1 MLQSQLAARKA
12 AASTKNPPSRRAAL
26 SGIPRG
32 ILLLLILH
40 FYSFKLLCTDQEKGN
55 IRYNQQTG
63 MVESVRPPF
72 LGPELT
78 PTSLLGALSDEYNP
92 LQPNEYDAFK
102 KLKKKGKNE
111 EEKKPP
117 DFDEEEEEER
127 KRKLAKKSFIAPPQ
141 NLIEQDKQV
150 HNETASPAAATPPP
164 PPPKDSKLIAEKIMN
179 KMGWNA
185 GQGLGKSEQGMSRA
199 LEVEKTSRKGGR
211 IIHEKDLP
219 PSPPEY
225 AEPFNAVPPIGSIPS
240 VINQPVDKPPIENIA
255 ELLKNPSKVVVLRNM
270 VGPGEVDD
278 ELEPETKEECQKY
291 GPVVRCVIFELPDEI
306 EENAVRIFVE
316 FERVES
322 ATKAIIDLHG
332 RFFGGRVVKANFYDN
347 GKFER
352 LELTDALP

>member
-1 MLQSQLAARKA
+1 MFQSC
-12 AASTKNPPSRRAAL
+12 
-26 SGIPRG
+26 IY
-32 ILLLLILH
+32 
-40 FYSFKLLCTDQEKGN
+40 FYLNFEEQEKGN

-63 MVESVRPPF
+63 MKETVRPPF
-72 LGPELT
+72 LAAEMP
-78 PTSLLGALSDEYNP
+78 PSSLLGVLSDEYNP
-92 LQPNEYDAFK
+92 LLPNEYESFK
-102 KLKKKGKNE
+102 KLRKKAKTE
-111 EEKKPP
+111 EEKKTL
-117 DFDEEEEEER
+117 DYDEEEEEER

-150 HNETASPAAATPPP
+150 HMETASPNTA
-164 PPPKDSKLIAEKIMN
+164 PPKDSKLIAEKIMN

-219 PSPPEY
+219 PSPPEF
-225 AEPFNAVPPIGSIPS
+225 AEAFNAVPPLGLIPA
-240 VINQPVDKPPIENIA
+240 NLTQPVDKPPIENIA

-291 GPVVRCVIFELPDEI
+291 GPVVRCVIFEIPDEI

-352 LELTDALP
+352 LELTEPLP

>member
-1 MLQSQLAARKA
+1 MSLYDDIELQGVDKGSGNSLHMLQSQLAARKA
-12 AASTKNPPSRRAAL
+12 AASTKTPTTRRTPIT
-26 SGIPRG
+26 GFP
-32 ILLLLILH
+32 
-40 FYSFKLLCTDQEKGN
+40 KEQEKGN
-55 IRYNQQTG
+55 VRYNQHTG
-63 MVESVRPPF
+63 MIESVRPPF
-72 LGPELT
+72 LGTELT
-78 PTSLLGALSDEYNP
+78 PSSLLGSLTDEYNP
-92 LQPNEYDAFK
+92 LQPNEYDSFK
-102 KLKKKGKNE
+102 KLKTKGKVE
-111 EEKKPP
+111 EEKKMPEC
-117 DFDEEEEEER
+117 DEEEEEER
-127 KRKLAKKSFIAPPQ
+127 KRRLAKKSFIAPPQ

-150 HNETASPAAATPPP
+150 LSESLPAPPT
-164 PPPKDSKLIAEKIMN
+164 KDSKLIAEKIMN

-185 GQGLGKSEQGMSRA
+185 GQGLGKLEQGMSRA

-219 PSPPEY
+219 PSPPEFPEGY
-225 AEPFNAVPPIGSIPS
+225 PS
-240 VINQPVDKPPIENIA
+240 VLGLGFAATQPLDKPPIENIG

-278 ELEPETKEECQKY
+278 ELEPETKGECQKY

-352 LELTDALP
+352 LELTDPLP